1 MNRSSEKRKS
11 LASTISLRSMRPS
24 AISRTQYSQTY
35 SQHSKRDLKRIQ
47 RMFRLGSL
55 SLNRLIFKQTSGAS
69 LAVPK
74 TAQSK
79 MNIVQTP
86 QPTPGSD
93 LENQPTLSQP
103 TQTPRFRLY
112 HQKDSKKTFLSSHT
126 LVRIGLTQ
134 QTGYYQISR
143 KFRTIKLPLWSRNV
157 NSKRSASKNT
167 TGDLMPNQSARSP
180 NDRTNQVMTISYIAR
195 GR

>member
-1 MNRSSEKRKS
+1 
-11 LASTISLRSMRPS
+11 MRLS

-47 RMFRLGSL
+47 RMLRPSSL
-55 SLNRLIFKQTSGAS
+55 SLNRLIFRQTSGAS

-79 MNIVQTP
+79 MNTVQTP
-86 QPTPGSD
+86 QPTSGSD
-93 LENQPTLSQP
+93 LENQPTLSRP
-103 TQTPRFRLY
+103 TQTPRFRPY
-112 HQKDSKKTFLSSHT
+112 HQKDSKKTFLSSRT
-126 LVRIGLTQ
+126 LVQIGLTQ

-143 KFRTIKLPLWSRNV
+143 KCRTIKLPPWSRNV
-157 NSKRSASKNT
+157 NSKRSALKNT
-167 TGDLMPNQSARSP
+167 TGDLTPNQSAQSP
-180 NDRTNQVMTISYIAR
+180 NDRKNQVMKISHTAR